1 MIEFIAGM
9 VAGFAIGFVVCAVYG
24 RLDPV
29 SRPTDPPAALEPHES
44 IFEGSVDEL
53 PNWLKRQAE

>member
-9 VAGFAIGFVVCAVYG
+9 VAGFAVGFVVCAVYG

-29 SRPTDPPAALEPHES
+29 AGPHDLPVVLDPHES
-44 IFEGSVDEL
+44 IFEGNVDEL
-53 PNWLKRQAE
+53 PNWLKRQAD